1 MPRTLAQEIL
11 VLLDEPGADRSAVTI
26 GQLSRRLGV
35 SSALTR
41 LCARQLVADGA
52 AAAIMVEHA
61 GMTTIQALT
70 RISPPEPAGAAK
82 APPPEDAGAAG
93 PAEAA
98 GPPAA
103 AEDSGR

>member
-11 VLLDEPGADRSAVTI
+11 VVLDEPSADRGPVTI

-41 LCARQLVADGA
+41 LCARQLVADGTVQA
-52 AAAIMVEHA
+52 VMVEHA

-70 RISPPEPAGAAK
+70 RIRPDASVPASAT
-82 APPPEDAGAAG
+82 P
-93 PAEAA
+93 
-98 GPPAA
+98 
-103 AEDSGR
+103 

>member
-11 VLLDEPGADRSAVTI
+11 VVLDEPSSDRGPVTI

-41 LCARQLVADGA
+41 LCARQLVADGTVEA
-52 AAAIMVEHA
+52 VMVEHA

-70 RISPPEPAGAAK
+70 RIRPAA
-82 APPPEDAGAAG
+82 DV
-93 PAEAA
+93 
-98 GPPAA
+98 PAA
-103 AEDSGR
+103 ATP